1 MPLSVQKLANRLSF
15 RQLQVF
21 KAVYNLRSYS
31 KAGQQLGLTQP
42 AVSSQMKQLEQ
53 ALEQPLFEYV
63 GRKLYCTAAGEML
76 SDSVDIIFEQ
86 LRLLQDDLIE
96 MEGQVSGQLN
106 LAVVNT
112 AQCIVPYLIKGF
124 TERNPRVHVHVRV
137 VNRAQV
143 IQRLNDNADHL
154 VIMGLVPQDKPL
166 ESFAFLDNELVPL
179 VPAGHPLAERD
190 QVTAEEFLSQPLLLR
205 EPGSGTR
212 LALENHCQQHRLKI
226 TPHMQIGSNEGIR
239 HAILAGLGVA
249 VLPRLSVLSDLKL
262 GTLHTVNISGF
273 PLIRSWCLVYPSGKH
288 PIPVMRAFIDYVQNN
303 ITTLDDFFR
312 EQVVAGTDH
321 KNSN

>member
-31 KAGQQLGLTQP
+31 KAGEQLGLTQP
-42 AVSSQMKQLEQ
+42 AVSAQMKQLEQ

-76 SDSVDIIFEQ
+76 AESVDIIFEQ

-96 MEGQVSGQLN
+96 MEGQVSGELN

-124 TERNPRVHVHVRV
+124 TERNPRVHIHVRV
-137 VNRAQV
+137 VNRALA

-154 VIMGLVPQDKPL
+154 VIMGLIPQEKPL
-166 ESFAFLDNELVPL
+166 ESFPFLDNELVPL
-179 VPAGHPLAERD
+179 VPAGHPLTRKD
-190 QVTAEEFLSQPLLLR
+190 RISAEEFLAQPLLLR

-212 LALENHCQQHRLKI
+212 LALENHCQQQRLNMV
-226 TPHMQIGSNEGIR
+226 PYMQIGSNDGLK
-239 HAILAGLGVA
+239 HAVLAGLGVA
-249 VLPRLSVLSDLKL
+249 VLPRLSVLSELRL
-262 GTLHTVNISGF
+262 GTLQTLDIPGF
-273 PLIRSWCLVYPSGKH
+273 PLIRSWYLVYPSGKH
-288 PIPVMRAFIDYVQNN
+288 PIPVMRAFIEYVQAN
-303 ITTLDDFFR
+303 IATLDAFFH
-312 EQVVAGTDH
+312 EQVVAGSPDNT
-321 KNSN
+321 

>member
-31 KAGQQLGLTQP
+31 QAGQQLGLTQP

-124 TERNPRVHVHVRV
+124 TECNPRVHVHVHV

-143 IQRLNDNADHL
+143 IQRLNDNIDHL

-179 VPAGHPLAERD
+179 VPAGHPLAEKE
-190 QVTAEEFLSQPLLLR
+190 QVSAEEFLAQPLLLR

-212 LALENHCQQHRLKI
+212 LALENHCQQQRLKI

-262 GTLHTVNISGF
+262 GTLKTLNIPGF

-288 PIPVMRAFIDYVQNN
+288 PVPVMRAFIEYVQNN

-312 EQVVAGTDH
+312 EQVVAGIAHT
-321 KNSN
+321 NSN

>member
-96 MEGQVSGQLN
+96 MEG
-106 LAVVNT
+106 
-112 AQCIVPYLIKGF
+112 
-124 TERNPRVHVHVRV
+124 H
-137 VNRAQV
+137 
-143 IQRLNDNADHL
+143 
-154 VIMGLVPQDKPL
+154 
-166 ESFAFLDNELVPL
+166 AFRP
-179 VPAGHPLAERD
+179 
-190 QVTAEEFLSQPLLLR
+190 TS
-205 EPGSGTR
+205 
-212 LALENHCQQHRLKI
+212 
-226 TPHMQIGSNEGIR
+226 
-239 HAILAGLGVA
+239 
-249 VLPRLSVLSDLKL
+249 
-262 GTLHTVNISGF
+262 
-273 PLIRSWCLVYPSGKH
+273 
-288 PIPVMRAFIDYVQNN
+288 
-303 ITTLDDFFR
+303 
-312 EQVVAGTDH
+312 
-321 KNSN
+321 